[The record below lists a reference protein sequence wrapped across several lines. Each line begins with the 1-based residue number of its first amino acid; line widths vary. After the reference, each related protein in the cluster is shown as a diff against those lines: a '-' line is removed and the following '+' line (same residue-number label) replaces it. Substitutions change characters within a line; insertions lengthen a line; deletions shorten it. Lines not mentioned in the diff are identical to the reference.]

1 MLSTRMA
8 SMKHL
13 LLLPRLA
20 EKLDQ
25 LLDRV
30 QPLLP
35 VLPKPVDWANI
46 PAAIWQRRNGR
57 GCLEPVRSTPANTLD
72 DVLGVDRQKMQVV
85 KNTEQFMRGLPA
97 NNVLLTG
104 SRGTGKSSLIQALL
118 NEYRSE
124 RLRVIQV
131 DKTDL
136 ADLLHIVAAV
146 QHEPYRFILF
156 CDDLSFEAQDE
167 GYKALK
173 SALDGGVYSPP
184 DNILIYATS
193 NRRHLMPDYHADN
206 EGAHVVDTEIHHAEA
221 VEEKVS
227 LSDRFGLWVTFYP
240 INQDT
245 YLEIARHWLAQ
256 LGERYH
262 APVEWNDEVR
272 LLCLRWAGNRG
283 NRSGRTAYQFARHW
297 VGQLLLA
304 QN

>member
-1 MLSTRMA
+1 MPVTSLR
-8 SMKHL
+8 HL
-13 LLLPRLA
+13 TLLPKLA
-20 EKLDQ
+20 QKLDQ
-25 LLDRV
+25 LLDRI

-35 VLPKPVDWANI
+35 PVITPVDWATV
-46 PAAIWQRRNGR
+46 PAALWQKHQSR
-57 GCLEPVRSTPANTLD
+57 GYLEAVRSTPTGTLD
-72 DVLGVDRQKMQVV
+72 DVLGVDRQKALVV
-85 KNTEQFMRGLPA
+85 KNTEQFVRGLPA

-104 SRGTGKSSLIQALL
+104 SRGTGKSSMIQALL

-146 QHEPYRFILF
+146 QNEPYRFLLF

-193 NRRHLMPDYHADN
+193 NRRHLMPDYHSDN
-206 EGAHVVDTEIHHAEA
+206 EGARVVDTEIHHAEA

-240 INQDT
+240 INQDM
-245 YLEIARHWLAQ
+245 YLDIARHWLAR
-256 LGERYH
+256 LGERYGVD
-262 APVEWNDEVR
+262 VEWNDEVR
-272 LLCLRWAGNRG
+272 MICLRWAGNRG
-283 NRSGRTAYQFARHW
+283 NRSGRTAAQFARHW
-297 VGQLLLA
+297 IGQQLLERV
-304 QN
+304 

>member
-1 MLSTRMA
+1 MPATSL
-8 SMKHL
+8 KHL

-20 EKLDQ
+20 DKLDK

-35 VLPKPVDWANI
+35 PAIKPVDWNDV
-46 PAAIWQRRNGR
+46 PAALWQKHQTR
-57 GCLEPVRSTPANTLD
+57 GYLEAVRSIPGNTLD
-72 DVLGVDRQKMQVV
+72 DVLGVDRQKTLVV
-85 KNTEQFMRGLPA
+85 KNTEQFVRGLPA

-131 DKTDL
+131 DKSDL
-136 ADLLHIVAAV
+136 ADLLYIVAAV
-146 QHEPYRFILF
+146 RHEPFRFILF
-156 CDDLSFEAQDE
+156 CDDLSFDAQDE

-173 SALDGGVYSPP
+173 SALDGGIYSAP

-193 NRRHLMPDYHADN
+193 NRRHLMPDFHSDN
-206 EGAHVVDTEIHHAEA
+206 EGARVVDTEIHHAEA

-227 LSDRFGLWVTFYP
+227 LSDRFGLWITFYP
-240 INQDT
+240 INQDA
-245 YLEIARHWLAQ
+245 YLDIARHWLTR
-256 LGERYH
+256 LGERYGIE
-262 APVEWNDEVR
+262 AEWNDEVR
-272 LLCLRWAGNRG
+272 MTCLRWAGNRG

-297 VGQLLLA
+297 IGQRLLERD
-304 QN
+304 

>member
-1 MLSTRMA
+1 MA
-8 SMKHL
+8 VTSLKHL

-25 LLDRV
+25 LLDRL

-35 VLPKPVDWANI
+35 PVVKPINWAEV
-46 PAAIWQRRNGR
+46 PAAIWQRDQYHGY
-57 GCLEPVRSTPANTLD
+57 LEPVRAVPANTLD
-72 DVLGVDRQKMQVV
+72 DILGVDKQKSQVV
-85 KNTEQFMRGLPA
+85 RNTEQFVRGLPA

-118 NEYRSE
+118 NEYRSD
-124 RLRVIQV
+124 RLRVVQV
-131 DKTDL
+131 DKSDL
-136 ADLLHIVAAV
+136 ADLLHIVGAI
-146 QHEPYRFILF
+146 HKEPYRFLLF
-156 CDDLSFEAQDE
+156 CDDLSFDDQDE

-173 SALDGGVYSPP
+173 SALDGGIYSAP

-206 EGAHVVDTEIHHAEA
+206 EGARVVGTEIHHAEA

-240 INQDT
+240 ISQDM
-245 YLEIARHWLAQ
+245 YLDIAHHWLNR
-256 LGERYH
+256 LSERYGV
-262 APVEWNDEVR
+262 AVAWNEEVR
-272 LLCLRWAGNRG
+272 LLCVRWAGNRG

-297 VGQLLLA
+297 IGQLLLE
-304 QN
+304 QH

>member
-1 MLSTRMA
+1 MPATSL
-8 SMKHL
+8 KHL

-20 EKLDQ
+20 DKLDK

-35 VLPKPVDWANI
+35 PAIKPVDWNDV
-46 PAAIWQRRNGR
+46 PAALWQKHQTR
-57 GCLEPVRSTPANTLD
+57 GYLEAVRSIPGNTLD
-72 DVLGVDRQKMQVV
+72 DVLGVDRQKTLVV
-85 KNTEQFMRGLPA
+85 KNTEQFVRGLPA

-131 DKTDL
+131 DKSDL
-136 ADLLHIVAAV
+136 ADLLYIVAAV
-146 QHEPYRFILF
+146 RHEPFRFILF
-156 CDDLSFEAQDE
+156 CDDLSFDAQDE

-173 SALDGGVYSPP
+173 SALDGGIYSAP

-193 NRRHLMPDYHADN
+193 NRRHLMPDFHSDN
-206 EGAHVVDTEIHHAEA
+206 DGARVVDTEIHHAEA

-227 LSDRFGLWVTFYP
+227 LSDRFGLWITFYP
-240 INQDT
+240 INQDA
-245 YLEIARHWLAQ
+245 YLDIARHWLAR
-256 LGERYH
+256 LGERYGVE
-262 APVEWNDEVR
+262 AEWNDDLR
-272 LLCLRWAGNRG
+272 MICLRWAGNRG

-297 VGQLLLA
+297 IGQLLLKRD
-304 QN
+304 

>member
-1 MLSTRMA
+1 MA
-8 SMKHL
+8 VTSLKHL

-35 VLPKPVDWANI
+35 MQVKPVDWSEV
-46 PAAIWQRRNGR
+46 PAAIWQRRQSYGY
-57 GCLEPVRSTPANTLD
+57 LEAVRSIPGNNLD
-72 DVLGVDRQKMQVV
+72 DILGVDRQKTQVI
-85 KNTEQFMRGLPA
+85 KNTEQFVRGLPA

-118 NEYRSE
+118 NEYRGD

-146 QHEPYRFILF
+146 QREPYRFILF

-173 SALDGGVYSPP
+173 SALDGGIYSAP

-193 NRRHLMPDYHADN
+193 NRRHLMPDYHSDN
-206 EGAHVVDTEIHHAEA
+206 EGARVVDTEIHHAEA

-227 LSDRFGLWVTFYP
+227 LSDRFGLWITFYP
-240 INQDT
+240 ISQDA
-245 YLEIARHWLAQ
+245 YLDISQHWLNRLAD
-256 LGERYH
+256 RYG
-262 APVEWNDEVR
+262 VESEWTEEVR
-272 LLCLRWAGNRG
+272 MSCLRWAGNRG

-297 VGQLLLA
+297 IGQQLLGA
-304 QN
+304 H